1 MTPTNLDRFLAL
13 KYDLPAYLLNFLADR
28 QEMANSLEG
37 RVPFLDDGVV
47 AFAAA
52 LGDDMLVGKSSGKK
66 LISDA
71 FAARLPP
78 ETLLSRKRIF
88 LAPPR
93 AADEV
98 LRSEWAQHLLSK
110 AVTDAVGVFDW
121 RKLQLLRAAM
131 RITPGYTGAGS
142 AMRSLLI
149 LIISLHAL
157 HDLFIVGRGRI
168 TPVAALAG

>member
-1 MTPTNLDRFLAL
+1 
-13 KYDLPAYLLNFLADR
+13 
-28 QEMANSLEG
+28 
-37 RVPFLDDGVV
+37 
-47 AFAAA
+47 
-52 LGDDMLVGKSSGKK
+52 
-66 LISDA
+66 
-71 FAARLPP
+71 
-78 ETLLSRKRIF
+78 
-88 LAPPR
+88 
-93 AADEV
+93 V

-168 TPVAALAG
+168 TPIAALAG